1 MKMDDQNNTPL
12 LALKDN
18 VPWKDV
24 CDEAFLANV
33 LNFIHD
39 AVIVCDADGKIV
51 FLNTAYTRDLHVDCK
66 TLLGRQIQ
74 DVAPESVILK
84 VLRTRKP
91 IVNQPSTILRLGV
104 EVLASSTPI
113 YKNGIMVGAVSIFRI
128 MSEWKRLHS
137 ELERLT
143 QLKNYLQQ
151 ELNSQHGSPQVFQS
165 IIANSKEM
173 NNTLIRAMK
182 AAGSDVTVL
191 IRGETGTGKD
201 LLSRAIHSASRRCTG
216 PMIEIN
222 CAAIPENL
230 LESELFGYEEGSFT
244 GAKKGGK
251 IGKFELANM
260 GTLFLNEI
268 GDMSM
273 PLQAKLLGAIQEKTF
288 ERVGGTKKISSDVRI
303 IAATNQDLEK
313 RIAENKFRMDLFF
326 RLSVFNITIPPL
338 RDRKDDVLVLAT
350 HFLDKLVRPEK

>member
-1 MKMDDQNNTPL
+1 M
-12 LALKDN
+12 
-18 VPWKDV
+18 
-24 CDEAFLANV
+24 
-33 LNFIHD
+33 
-39 AVIVCDADGKIV
+39 
-51 FLNTAYTRDLHVDCK
+51 
-66 TLLGRQIQ
+66 
-74 DVAPESVILK
+74 
-84 VLRTRKP
+84 
-91 IVNQPSTILRLGV
+91 
-104 EVLASSTPI
+104 
-113 YKNGIMVGAVSIFRI
+113 
-128 MSEWKRLHS
+128 
-137 ELERLT
+137 
-143 QLKNYLQQ
+143 
-151 ELNSQHGSPQVFQS
+151 
-165 IIANSKEM
+165 
-173 NNTLIRAMK
+173 IRAMK

-350 HFLDKLVRPEK
+350 HFLDKLNKM

>member
-1 MKMDDQNNTPL
+1 M
-12 LALKDN
+12 
-18 VPWKDV
+18 
-24 CDEAFLANV
+24 
-33 LNFIHD
+33 
-39 AVIVCDADGKIV
+39 
-51 FLNTAYTRDLHVDCK
+51 
-66 TLLGRQIQ
+66 
-74 DVAPESVILK
+74 
-84 VLRTRKP
+84 
-91 IVNQPSTILRLGV
+91 
-104 EVLASSTPI
+104 
-113 YKNGIMVGAVSIFRI
+113 
-128 MSEWKRLHS
+128 
-137 ELERLT
+137 
-143 QLKNYLQQ
+143 
-151 ELNSQHGSPQVFQS
+151 
-165 IIANSKEM
+165 
-173 NNTLIRAMK
+173 IRAMK

-350 HFLDKLVRPEK
+350 HFLDKLNKREKKTLKLSEWAIAALRLYDWPGNVRELINAIECAVVSADGLYIEADDFPKRILTRHFIQKSETSNSDTENQACLKSEKSNLEKSSIIRALEKSSGNKSNAIKQLGMSRSQFYKKLAQYGLK